1 MQPDKQPAS
10 NSLQILPNGIVE
22 LKQTGFQTKDSIILF
37 QAKIDDLTAD
47 MVKQGKKMLILVD
60 VTGVTGQEPEV
71 LTTARDRLKG
81 DYTAMA
87 LVGTSPAIKMIINWL
102 LHATGDDKRIKS
114 FDTRDEATA
123 WLLSH

>member
-1 MQPDKQPAS
+1 MQPKQPAE
-10 NSLQILPNGIVE
+10 NSLQILPSGIVE
-22 LKQTGFQTKDSIILF
+22 LKQTGFQTKDSIVLF

-71 LTTARDRLKG
+71 LGMARERLKG
-81 DYTAMA
+81 DFTAMA

-114 FDTRDEATA
+114 FGTRDEATA
-123 WLLSH
+123 WLLSR